1 MASTPV
7 TSTPALLL
15 AAVHERLGATFT
27 ALDTA
32 LDTTLDGGLP
42 VPARYG
48 PVEEEYRAL
57 REECGA
63 ADLSWRGLLEVSGKD
78 RQRFLNAYVT
88 CEVKGLAPGQG
99 AYGFFTN
106 PQGRILSD
114 LVLASLDD
122 RFWLLVGPG
131 QEEALT
137 GHLQK
142 YILADRVE
150 IRRLEAVV
158 PLAVI
163 GPRAATALGL
173 SDPLEPWQHVRAT
186 VQGIEVTVQ
195 RSEGFGAPAFVL
207 WTPATEAGAL
217 LERLVDAGLARPVGF
232 EALEVLRAEA
242 GIGRFGRDFGPD
254 NFPQETGAE
263 EAAVSYTKGCYLG
276 QEVVARIHYRGGV
289 QKGLR
294 GLAFEP
300 GTTAAPGIEL
310 FYEGRSA
317 GIATTVVHS
326 FALGR
331 PLGLGILHK
340 RAAEPGTRLGTSL
353 DMGSIENAGT
363 VEVLDLPPVPGAA

>member
-1 MASTPV
+1 MASIPSTA
-7 TSTPALLL
+7 TSSSLPL
-15 AAVHERLGATFT
+15 AAVHE
-27 ALDTA
+27 
-32 LDTTLDGGLP
+32 
-42 VPARYG
+42 
-48 PVEEEYRAL
+48 EYRTL
-57 REECGA
+57 REGCGVT
-63 ADLSWRGLLEVSGKD
+63 DLSWRGLLEITGKD

-99 AYGFFTN
+99 VYGFFTN

-114 LVLASLDD
+114 LILAALDD
-122 RFWLLVGPG
+122 RFWLLVGSG
-131 QEEALT
+131 QEEALI

-150 IRRLEAVV
+150 IRPLVDIV
-158 PLAVI
+158 PLALI
-163 GPRAATALGL
+163 GPGAAAALGA
-173 SDPLEPWQHVRAT
+173 SAPTESWQHVRTT
-186 VQGIEVTVQ
+186 VAGVAVVLQ
-195 RSEGFGAPAFVL
+195 RAERFGQPAWIL
-207 WTPATEAGAL
+207 WVPSAEAGDL
-217 LERLVDAGLARPVGF
+217 LERLVQTGAAKPVGF

-300 GTTAAPGIEL
+300 GTTAAPGTEL
-310 FYEGRSA
+310 FFEGRSA
-317 GIATTVVHS
+317 GVATTVVHS

-340 RAAEPGTRLGTSL
+340 RAAEPGTRLGM
-353 DMGSIENAGT
+353 DSIENVGT
-363 VEVLDLPPVPGAA
+363 VEVLGLPPVPVSA